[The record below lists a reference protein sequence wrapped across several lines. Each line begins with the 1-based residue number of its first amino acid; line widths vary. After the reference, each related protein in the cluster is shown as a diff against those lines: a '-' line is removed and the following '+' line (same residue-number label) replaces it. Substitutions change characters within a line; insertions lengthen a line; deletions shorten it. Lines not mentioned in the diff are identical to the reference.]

1 MEEEYEVFKYPVP
14 KLPKL
19 FRKKLGKEK
28 AWGLF
33 DGDNVITLDE
43 RLKGKKELIVT
54 IHEFIHW
61 LHPEWTENQIIKDSE
76 TIAEFLWK
84 QHYRKVDNDDK

>member
-1 MEEEYEVFKYPVP
+1 METSE
-14 KLPKL
+14 
-19 FRKKLGKEK
+19 
-28 AWGLF
+28 
-33 DGDNVITLDE
+33 
-43 RLKGKKELIVT
+43 GKKELIVT
-54 IHEFIHW
+54 VHEFIHW